1 MTNEGRGP
9 SQGPAGRQRHSS
21 SAVLAARVSELLNAP
36 CSRKTPISIDTAW
49 ALKLK
54 ATVDH
59 AARELD
65 VEVLSARPVCVFDS
79 SDPNDMLFELETER
93 GPVQAIR
100 SRSGEYTFKWMVE
113 A

>member
-1 MTNEGRGP
+1 MTHQGTGLDERG
-9 SQGPAGRQRHSS
+9 SRRRKR
-21 SAVLAARVSELLNAP
+21 SASGALTARVSELLNTPA
-36 CSRKTPISIDTAW
+36 SRKTPLGIDTAW

-59 AARELD
+59 AAREL
-65 VEVLSARPVCVFDS
+65 EVQVHSAKPICVFDS

-93 GPVQAIR
+93 GRLHAMR
-100 SRSGEYTFKWMVE
+100 SRSGAYTFKWLVE